1 MVSGDQVIKSAKH
14 RDHIAKQE
22 NVIAFEVEGAE
33 LWETIPTIVVKGVSY
48 YADSHENKGW
58 QLYAAAIAAAHAKG
72 LLKTWRPTM
81 KPAQDGCHNG
91 PSTIHQA
98 FNGNFM
104 AGKNIHNGGTYTA
117 ESINF

>member
-1 MVSGDQVIKSAKH
+1 MF
-14 RDHIAKQE
+14 E
-22 NVIAFEVEGAE
+22 NDIE
-33 LWETIPTIVVKGVSY
+33 VKGVSD
-48 YADSHENKGW
+48 YADSHKSKGW
-58 QLYAAAIAAAHAKG
+58 QLYAAATAACAKG
-72 LLKTWRPTM
+72 LLRTWRPTM